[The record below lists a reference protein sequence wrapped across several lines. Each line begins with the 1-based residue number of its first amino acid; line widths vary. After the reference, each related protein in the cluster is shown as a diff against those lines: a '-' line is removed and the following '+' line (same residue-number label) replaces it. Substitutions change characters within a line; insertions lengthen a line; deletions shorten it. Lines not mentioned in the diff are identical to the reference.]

1 MIYSCHLQFLHHYRS
16 IITEK
21 DEAMPTTPSLPD
33 HADSRVNALVQL
45 VAELGQG
52 GGGPSRQRTARLALR
67 CLAVFARKQFDFLRA
82 GLQPG
87 GGFEADARF
96 PLTYLLEATARQ
108 LSLDA
113 DVLLRALGQR
123 EAAASTLAMR
133 ATLDLA
139 DRLATDAILPAVRH
153 GLVAPTVMLTYFQ
166 KSPAIRLLPYVPLG
180 VIGVAFSATG
190 DSTRL
195 LAIAHETGHHVYRQ
209 ITVNY
214 AAHLDDQ
221 VAAMAAATPMAAAP
235 TPNTW
240 ATWLLAWEEEI
251 FADIYAALVAGPA
264 AALALHELILTGPA
278 AALTEDDGDHPLDAL
293 RPQILHTTL
302 RVMAAHGPED
312 RRAALLAAAD
322 ALDAQWQGHL
332 AARGAPDAFT
342 PAGADT
348 PVTLAAAGELLAA
361 LVAEILG
368 GALAPLVADAGHTP
382 WSTGAPAAC
391 LAQFDNFCS
400 GLDETP
406 LPELTLRDRDQV
418 VAVTRFPVKAKG
430 DARAVGETGD
440 AYLDEHRNAG
450 LSGAALTAVAW
461 KAVFL
466 AGDWTTQEGGSG
478 IKPPAFNRA
487 YWWLTPAPAT
497 RPVRPVRR

>member
-1 MIYSCHLQFLHHYRS
+1 MS
-16 IITEK
+16 
-21 DEAMPTTPSLPD
+21 TTSSLPD
-33 HADSRVNALVQL
+33 RADGRVNALVQL
-45 VAELGQG
+45 AAELGQG
-52 GGGPSRQRTARLALR
+52 GGGPSRRRTARLALR
-67 CLAVFARKQFDFLRA
+67 CLALFARKQFAFLET
-82 GLQPG
+82 GLRPG
-87 GGFEADARF
+87 GASEADARF
-96 PLTYLLEATARQ
+96 PLEFLREATARQ
-108 LSLDA
+108 VSFDT
-113 DVLLRALGQR
+113 DVLLRTLGQR
-123 EAAASTLAMR
+123 EAAASILPMRTTLE
-133 ATLDLA
+133 LA

-166 KSPAIRLLPYVPLG
+166 KSPTIRLLPYVPLG
-180 VIGVAFSATG
+180 VIGIDFSAIG

-214 AAHLDDQ
+214 TAHLDAQ
-221 VAAMAAATPMAAAP
+221 VATMAAAAP
-235 TPNTW
+235 APNAW
-240 ATWLLAWEEEI
+240 PAWLLAWEEEI

-293 RPQILHTTL
+293 RPQIMHTTL
-302 RVMAAHGPED
+302 RVMAARGPSD

-322 ALDAQWQGHL
+322 ALDAQWQAQL
-332 AARGAPDAFT
+332 MARGAPDAFT
-342 PAGADT
+342 PVDADA
-348 PVTLAAAGELLAA
+348 PVTLAAAGDL
-361 LVAEILG
+361 LVALATEMLS
-368 GALAPLVADAGHTP
+368 GALAPLAADAAHTP

-391 LAQFDNFCS
+391 LTQFENFCF

-406 LPELTLRDRDQV
+406 LPELTLRNGEQV

-430 DARAVGETGD
+430 DARTVGETGD
-440 AYLDEHRNAG
+440 AYLDERRDAG
-450 LSGAALTAVAW
+450 LSGAALTAVEW

-478 IKPPAFNRA
+478 IKPPVFNPA
-487 YWWLTPAPAT
+487 YWWLTPTPA